1 METTP
6 LATAAEPLLRRL
18 YAELL
23 EPTFPPPELMTYD
36 ELKAAVESGEATGLV
51 LTEGD
56 VPLAGAV
63 TEDFLDGRVT
73 LLSYLVVAADHRS
86 RGLGA
91 QLLDLACAPAKA
103 LVLAEIEDPRF
114 HAADELTGDPAAR
127 LRFYQ
132 RYGSMLLPIP
142 YAQPSLRP
150 GSPRV
155 EDMLLITV
163 PSAIDPAPDLDG
175 TLVGAFLE
183 EYFHTC
189 EGVDVD
195 RGPGYLSM
203 QAAALGPA
211 GSVALAPLDDL
222 DAARP
227 SRA

>member
-6 LATAAEPLLRRL
+6 LSSAPQSLLRRL
-18 YAELL
+18 YDELL
-23 EPTFPPPELMTYD
+23 EPAFPPAELMTYD
-36 ELKAAVESGEATGLV
+36 ELEGAVSSGDATGLV
-51 LTEGD
+51 LTEDDG
-56 VPLAGAV
+56 PLAAVV

-73 LLSYLVVAADHRS
+73 LLSYLVVSAGHRS
-86 RGLGA
+86 RGLGT
-91 QLLDLACAPAKA
+91 QLLDRACAPTKA

-150 GSPRV
+150 DAPRV
-155 EDMLLITV
+155 EDMLLITI
-163 PSAIDPAPDLDG
+163 PSAIGPAPDLDG
-175 TLVGAFLE
+175 KLVAAFLE

-195 RGPGYLSM
+195 REPDYLSM
-203 QAAALGPA
+203 RAAALGRA
-211 GSVALAPLDDL
+211 GGLTLVSL
-222 DAARP
+222 DALEAVRPAR
-227 SRA
+227 A